1 MDAIQQH
8 MIDSYRAAQRGELP
22 PPLPGR
28 HDWGVVREA
37 RERRRFD
44 AVIAGR
50 PAHGRVWA
58 ALRSLLWRIGK
69 AGKPGKASR
78 SGELGES
85 GEPGKP
91 GKSGK
96 PGEPGKS
103 GESAKP
109 GKCRPSGA

>member
-37 RERRRFD
+37 RERRRFE

-50 PAHGRVWA
+50 PAYGRRWA
-58 ALRSLLWRIGK
+58 ALRSLLGK
-69 AGKPGKASR
+69 LGR
-78 SGELGES
+78 SGRS
-85 GEPGKP
+85 

-96 PGEPGKS
+96 SGKL
-103 GESAKP
+103 

>member
-37 RERRRFD
+37 RERRRFE

-50 PAHGRVWA
+50 PAYGRRWA
-58 ALRSLLWRIGK
+58 ALRSLLGK
-69 AGKPGKASR
+69 LGR
-78 SGELGES
+78 SGRS
-85 GEPGKP
+85 GRP

-96 PGEPGKS
+96 SGKL
-103 GESAKP
+103 

>member
-50 PAHGRVWA
+50 PAHGRRWA
-58 ALRSLLWRIGK
+58 ALRSLLGRIGK
-69 AGKPGKASR
+69 TGKISG
-78 SGELGES
+78 SGEL

-91 GKSGK
+91 GEFG
-96 PGEPGKS
+96 
-103 GESAKP
+103 KP

>member
-37 RERRRFD
+37 RDRRRFD

-50 PAHGRVWA
+50 PAYGRRWA
-58 ALRSLLWRIGK
+58 ALRSLLRRVGK
-69 AGKPGKASR
+69 TGKTGKTGRSR
-78 SGELGES
+78 KSGEL
-85 GEPGKP
+85 
-91 GKSGK
+91 
-96 PGEPGKS
+96 
-103 GESAKP
+103 

>member
-37 RERRRFD
+37 RERRRFE

-50 PAHGRVWA
+50 PAYGRRWA
-58 ALRSLLWRIGK
+58 ALRSLLGK
-69 AGKPGKASR
+69 LGR
-78 SGELGES
+78 SGKSRG
-85 GEPGKP
+85 
-91 GKSGK
+91 SGK
-96 PGEPGKS
+96 L
-103 GESAKP
+103 

>member
-37 RERRRFD
+37 RDRRRFE

-50 PAHGRVWA
+50 PARGRRRA
-58 ALRSLLWRIGK
+58 ALRSLF
-69 AGKPGKASR
+69 AGSGGAGGAGGSGASGPTGR
-78 SGELGES
+78 SGAPGRSAASGALGRSAAS
-85 GEPGKP
+85 GRCGD
-91 GKSGK
+91 SG
-96 PGEPGKS
+96 
-103 GESAKP
+103 
-109 GKCRPSGA
+109 PSGV

>member
-37 RERRRFD
+37 RERRRFE

-50 PAHGRVWA
+50 PAYGRRWA
-58 ALRSLLWRIGK
+58 ALRSLVGK
-69 AGKPGKASR
+69 LGR
-78 SGELGES
+78 SGRS
-85 GEPGKP
+85 GKSRKFR
-91 GKSGK
+91 KSGK
-96 PGEPGKS
+96 L
-103 GESAKP
+103 
-109 GKCRPSGA
+109 GKCRPSDA

>member
-37 RERRRFD
+37 RERRRFE

-50 PAHGRVWA
+50 PAYGRRWA
-58 ALRSLLWRIGK
+58 ALRSLLGK
-69 AGKPGKASR
+69 LGR
-78 SGELGES
+78 SGRS
-85 GEPGKP
+85 GRPGRS

-96 PGEPGKS
+96 L
-103 GESAKP
+103 

>member
-37 RERRRFD
+37 RERRRFE

-50 PAHGRVWA
+50 PAYGRRWA
-58 ALRSLLWRIGK
+58 ALRSLVGK
-69 AGKPGKASR
+69 LGR
-78 SGELGES
+78 SGRS
-85 GEPGKP
+85 GKSRKSR
-91 GKSGK
+91 KSGK
-96 PGEPGKS
+96 F
-103 GESAKP
+103 